1 MVRALPLR
9 NGYFRQPRLTELE
22 ETELIEWAQSLL
34 PSLVATSEWKFA
46 HEKKGVQICEDR
58 QKGGIL
64 YSIQG
69 TATVESD
76 LSSVMALMTTCTT
89 SEYRAVS
96 QLLLRDHF
104 LDSAVLYH
112 KKKQNESIAIKWLAL
127 KSHSAI
133 ALDQDLC
140 LLEYSAIVPG
150 DVLGASPNER
160 IGICMYESIEQ
171 TECPSL
177 LDSHKLERGSI
188 SRCGYIFR
196 STGQDGVLEA
206 QFVCSIRQPD
216 GVRSRRRANRAIL
229 NYWAESLYRIQE
241 TISTRQISKLLTDRP
256 NTLWVNDEERAC
268 CNLCLKIFSNIRRKH
283 HCRACGEVI
292 CGKCC
297 SFASVDLPSVGLSQ
311 IRICKSCTDA
321 STSTPKAQGPEDMLA
336 LTTGQSRV
344 PDDVGIA
351 WLRQLAGQDV
361 EKQCLIETFLTNL
374 SAGMEPSQDDFMGVA
389 GESED
394 IYDMLCDLAS
404 QALGCTYAV
413 VCLVEENRQWFKSKV
428 DIDEADIPRDF
439 SFCEYPVRMQKP
451 IVVMDTHLDG
461 RFKSNPFVT
470 GPLGVRFLAGAPLFA
485 LDGSCVGSVCVLDSK
500 SRTHLDQSQL
510 TVMEKLA
517 HLAMVSM
524 QERQESTTS
533 SSVPSRNVASSRQ
546 IVVSEKTVQDPENS
560 PSRRTE
566 LENQMMQLLNK
577 SYQTRQQVDLN
588 KRDWDVTEQT
598 ISL

>member
-9 NGYFRQPRLTELE
+9 NGYFRQPRLTELQ
-22 ETELIEWAQSLL
+22 ETELTEWAQSLV
-34 PSLVATSEWKFA
+34 PSLVATSEWRFA

-69 TATVESD
+69 TATIESD
-76 LSSVMALMTTCTT
+76 LTSVLDLMTTTT
-89 SEYRAVS
+89 TTEYRAVS
-96 QLLLRDHF
+96 QLLLRHHF

-112 KKKQNESIAIKWLAL
+112 KKRQNESIGIKWLAL

-171 TECPSL
+171 AECPSL

-196 STGQDGVLEA
+196 PTGQDGILEV

-229 NYWAESLYRIQE
+229 NYWAKSLYRIQE
-241 TISTRQISKLLTDRP
+241 TICTRRISKLLTDRP
-256 NTLWVNDEERAC
+256 NTLWVNDEDRAC
-268 CNLCLKIFSNIRRKH
+268 CHLCLKVFSNLRRKH

-292 CGKCC
+292 CGKCS

-311 IRICKSCTDA
+311 IRICKSCSDA
-321 STSTPKAQGPEDMLA
+321 STSSSPKAQRPEEMLA
-336 LTTGQSRV
+336 LTTKV
-344 PDDVGIA
+344 PDEVGIA
-351 WLRQLAGQDV
+351 WLRQLAGRDL
-361 EKQCLIETFLTNL
+361 EKQRLIESFLTNL
-374 SAGMEPSQDDFMGVA
+374 SAGMEPLPDDFMDVA
-389 GESED
+389 GDSED

-413 VCLVEENRQWFKSKV
+413 VCLVEENKQWFKSKI
-428 DIDEADIPRDF
+428 DINEADIPRDF

-451 IVVMDTHLDG
+451 IVVMDTYVDG

-500 SRTHLDQSQL
+500 PRTHLDQSQL

-524 QERQESTTS
+524 QERQESTAS
-533 SSVPSRNVASSRQ
+533 SSVPSRNVSTSRQ
-546 IVVSEKTVQDPENS
+546 IVVSEKTIQDPENS

-577 SYQTRQQVDLN
+577 SYETRQQVEMN
-588 KRDWDVTEQT
+588 RNVAEQT